1 MRDPDGNWIYFSKLL
16 PGYTEKYTLRGVR
29 ERNRHLVRL
38 LSGAV
43 GEGDGDRIR
52 DLLIDNNR
60 PLARFAAAKWARMNG
75 WTDAEEDDAYQE
87 NCLALTLFFRTM
99 QPGDYDGKSHGF
111 LSIAMFAA
119 MRNNIYAKTHR
130 KSAENLLEAVPYNEE
145 AFPQEETFGIDT
157 EYLFSFID
165 KRLRTE
171 PQRSRQILLQY
182 FLGDP
187 DSYIEPMQSEDV
199 ALYHDL
205 TRNAVLTRINKTLK
219 LLNETQRNYA
229 WNLGMYRKQDFFNQ
243 IF

>member
-16 PGYTEKYTLRGVR
+16 PGYTEKYSLRGVR
-29 ERNRHLVRL
+29 ERNRHLVRR

-43 GEGDGDRIR
+43 GEGEGDRIR

-60 PLARFAAAKWARMNG
+60 PLARYAAAKWARING
-75 WTDAEEDDAYQE
+75 WTSAEEDDAYQE

-130 KSAENLLEAVPYNEE
+130 KSTENLLEAIPYNEE
-145 AFPQEETFGIDT
+145 AFPQEDSFEIDT
-157 EYLFSFID
+157 EYLFTFVD
-165 KRLRTE
+165 TRLGTG
-171 PQRSRQILLQY
+171 RSRQILLEY

-187 DSYIEPMQSEDV
+187 DSYIEPMQTDDI
-199 ALYHDL
+199 AMKHGL
-205 TRNAVLTRINKTLK
+205 TRASVHRIVDKAVEELNKT
-219 LLNETQRNYA
+219 QRHLAYMR
-229 WNLGMYRKQDFFNQ
+229 GMYRKQDFFSQ

>member
-16 PGYTEKYTLRGVR
+16 PGYTEKYSLRGVR
-29 ERNRHLVRL
+29 ERNKHLVRR

-43 GEGDGDRIR
+43 GEGEDNRIR

-60 PLARFAAAKWARMNG
+60 PLARFAAAKWAQING
-75 WTDAEEDDAYQE
+75 WTSAEEDDAYQE

-119 MRNNIYAKTHR
+119 MRNNIYVKTHR
-130 KSAENLLEAVPYNEE
+130 KSAENLLEAVPYDEE
-145 AFPQEETFGIDT
+145 TFPQEETFRIDT

-165 KRLRTE
+165 TRLGTG
-171 PQRSRQILLQY
+171 RSRQILLEY
-182 FLGDP
+182 FLGNP
-187 DSYIEPMQSEDV
+187 DSYIEPMQADDI
-199 ALYHDL
+199 AMKHGL
-205 TRNAVLTRINKTLK
+205 TRASVHRIVDKAVEELNKT
-219 LLNETQRNYA
+219 QRHLA
-229 WNLGMYRKQDFFNQ
+229 HMRGMYRKQDFFSQ